1 MRTRIFKFRCFKVQ
15 GHIASPARLLSV
27 SRRLRH
33 ILGFSAA
40 TQVSPSLQHYTSTT
54 SSIVK
59 QWMVRNGL
67 NNYDPQAWHHFVA
80 SQWNLHNQ
88 FAWTTVKQKDLM

>member
-40 TQVSPSLQHYTSTT
+40 TQVSPSLQHYTSDSISELP
-54 SSIVK
+54 SSWNPDYRYRFSVADFFD
-59 QWMVRNGL
+59 QRHDVRVFPADAKL
-67 NNYDPQAWHHFVA
+67 LWQLP
-80 SQWNLHNQ
+80 S
-88 FAWTTVKQKDLM
+88 